1 MNEIK
6 KTAKGRKVFSGSP
19 AILENQKGT
28 VVVLVA
34 VSLIAFLAFTALA
47 VDIGRYM
54 VTRNELQNIADS
66 AALAACRVL
75 GNIYQNL
82 PIEDQVT
89 YVCDDPATIL
99 ETAVTVGSSN
109 RAGGLDDIVILSED
123 VIIGTWDGTALT
135 QTLAQPDAVKV
146 IARRDGNANNPITTI
161 FAKIIGINTL
171 DVWMDATAALT
182 GQSTTEPGELEL
194 PIGISSYFFQD
205 GNACNDS
212 IVFNPTNDPDSC
224 AGWNSYNI
232 SPPNDNLLRN
242 ILNGDHESPA
252 TTAEETPF
260 NFIGG
265 NLSNPTFEALLL
277 LFKRKGYDTK
287 ADGETPV
294 AYVDS
299 VDDDGDVIQ
308 IPKPGSLSADDGAVV
323 PIAEDGDPL
332 YVDGEIRLDENEV
345 PLEQAEYPDG
355 TPRNMHRWETTVV
368 VYDSVSCDNPNTS
381 ITIKGYT
388 KIVMTDV
395 KTAPEQ
401 RIEGKIMCDLY
412 SEFDTR
418 GGGGEFG
425 VKGTIP
431 GLVE

>member
-6 KTAKGRKVFSGSP
+6 KTANSRKVFSGSP
-19 AILENQKGT
+19 AILENQKGI

-54 VTRNELQNIADS
+54 VTRNELQNIADG

-89 YVCDDPATIL
+89 YECDDPASIL
-99 ETAVTVGSSN
+99 ETAVTVGSRN
-109 RAGGLDDIVILSED
+109 RAGGLDDIVILPED
-123 VIIGTWDGTALT
+123 VTIGTWDGTALT

-194 PIGISSYFFQD
+194 PIGIAYYFFIED
-205 GNACNDS
+205 RCDDF
-212 IVFNPTNDPDSC
+212 IVFHPTNDSC
-224 AGWNSYNI
+224 AGWNSYDL

-242 ILNGDHESPA
+242 ILNGDPESPA
-252 TTAEETPF
+252 TTAEETEF

-265 NLSNPTFEALLL
+265 NLSNPTFDALLL
-277 LFKRKGYDTK
+277 LFKRKGYDTEE
-287 ADGETPV
+287 DGETPV
-294 AYVDS
+294 AYMDS
-299 VDDDGDVIQ
+299 VDENGDVIQ
-308 IPKPGSLSADDGAVV
+308 IPKSGSLSADDYSVV
-323 PIAEDGDPL
+323 PIAEDGLPL
-332 YVDGEIRLDENEV
+332 YEDGEIRLDEKGN

-368 VYDSVSCDNPNTS
+368 VYDWASCKYNPNTS
-381 ITIKGYT
+381 ITIAGYT
-388 KIVMTDV
+388 KIAMTDV

-401 RIEGKIMCDLY
+401 KIEGKIMCDLF
-412 SEFDTR
+412 SGFDTR

>member
-1 MNEIK
+1 
-6 KTAKGRKVFSGSP
+6 
-19 AILENQKGT
+19 
-28 VVVLVA
+28 
-34 VSLIAFLAFTALA
+34 
-47 VDIGRYM
+47 
-54 VTRNELQNIADS
+54 
-66 AALAACRVL
+66 
-75 GNIYQNL
+75 
-82 PIEDQVT
+82 
-89 YVCDDPATIL
+89 
-99 ETAVTVGSSN
+99 
-109 RAGGLDDIVILSED
+109 
-123 VIIGTWDGTALT
+123 LT

-161 FAKIIGINTL
+161 FANIIGINTL

-182 GQSTTEPGELEL
+182 GQKTTEPGELEL
-194 PIGISSYFFQD
+194 PIGISYYFFQD
-205 GNACNDS
+205 GNACNDF
-212 IVFNPTNDPDSC
+212 IVFNPTNDSC
-224 AGWNSYNI
+224 AGWNSYDI

-252 TTAEETPF
+252 TTAEETEF

-265 NLSNPTFEALLL
+265 NLSNPTFDALLL

-294 AYVDS
+294 AYVNS
-299 VDDDGDVIQ
+299 VDDDGNVIQ
-308 IPKPGSLSADDGAVV
+308 IPKPGSLSADDYAVV

-332 YVDGEIRLDENEV
+332 YEDGEIRLDEKGD

-355 TPRNMHRWETTVV
+355 TPRNMHRWETSVA
-368 VYDSVSCDNPNTS
+368 VYDSDSDSCDDNPNTS
-381 ITIKGYT
+381 IKIVGYT
-388 KIVMTDV
+388 KIAMTDV

-401 RIEGKIMCDLY
+401 RIEGEIMCDLY